1 MIRFIVIA
9 LFSVLAVGCAGT
21 PQLSPVAGAQP
32 APPGPGRG
40 ASDTVEGVTVVAR
53 SQAWTGFPR
62 RLDEVTPVQV
72 SIENRGD
79 FPLRVRYDEFAL
91 VGPVQRYRAIPPFDI
106 RGREVER
113 VTDYVRSPIRRGFYR
128 PYGLR
133 RGFFPYGPYGLYDP
147 YGGPYSGYSP
157 GFVDIE
163 LPTGDMI
170 QKALPEDVLMPG
182 DRITGFLY
190 FENVE
195 RDDALVDF
203 RMELE
208 DANTGER
215 RGTVSIPFATD

>member
-9 LFSVLAVGCAGT
+9 LFSVLAAGCAGT
-21 PQLSPVAGAQP
+21 PELSPVSGSQP

-79 FPLRVRYDEFAL
+79 VPLRIRYDEFTL
-91 VGPVQRYRAIPPFDI
+91 VGPTERYRAIPPFDI

-113 VTDYVRSPIRRGFYR
+113 VRDYVRSPLRRGFYR
-128 PYGLR
+128 PFRVR
-133 RGFFPYGPYGLYDP
+133 RGFYPYGPYDP
-147 YGGPYSGYSP
+147 YGARYRGYDP

-190 FENVE
+190 FENVD
-195 RDDALVDF
+195 RDEGLVDL
-203 RMELE
+203 RMELT

-215 RGTVSIPFATD
+215 QGTISIPFGVD